1 MVQTMKSIFVWAC
14 LILTALFQPGESDIY
29 LHTPPGSNNRLN
41 GEGAQVT
48 NANRL
53 FNSQN
58 NGNAGYNV
66 GDKLGSKKS
75 SLPETDQLPQEFY
88 MSGFDDKA
96 ATEVEIMWTNQ
107 HGTGKQADDFV
118 ESQVILQ
125 YMCQEFPDGDVPL
138 TNINSQFKYHTI
150 RNGGATTTQTFRANQ
165 RENSDVK
172 LTLGLHEP
180 YNYYQSYL
188 RRERNKG
195 LFTADQQLKGNS
207 PIYTRQNNAGNRR
220 GYEVPEERD
229 YYPYWGPSPW
239 KDIAIMVSDVKTFDL
254 MKRHVNSS
262 QYGYNYMCIMRS
274 KSGDQCPKKNDG
286 QPGEKCAAK
295 YLTAEACKNAGGKW
309 TRFITNVMERT
320 RGVLSTCHG
329 IGEMKLKRGVPYEPH
344 EVAQGGDLLEQY
356 VLIQKPPEVLYAPST
371 YINHNGVGRD
381 GNFTSYKWK
390 VPYFPS
396 NVTQRCVLRI
406 RYNITSDDVPREFD
420 ASDNDKVKGNPK
432 TKATDEETDL
442 QLALNT
448 AQVGRTFQDRTYVF
462 LLKPRGVLAE
472 KYQKT
477 AIKYIFG
484 MGKRGNIQ
492 QAYPSMEYRFFPEL
506 LRVTTD
512 DVVCFVWSGSN
523 HNPRG
528 RAGQGTDQ
536 TDRTNVC
543 WVEEGCSSLKPPT
556 CSSAFLDVVDH
567 VNKFGSDELN
577 LHLNKGCYTGS
588 AKLDAELNNAPASCN
603 PPCFRIMLPG
613 EYCYMGTRNN
623 NFSNRRHMGKIIVT
637 QGTVFPKFEYGSKSH
652 PGRSCKN
659 IKDKVKEK
667 LSNGIY
673 WIRLKKARSKP
684 LGIEKGS
691 ITNARITA
699 STQHGSQYR
708 SYYARLNSNSGS
720 WVPTSANAYQWL
732 QVDLGKKTSVTEIK
746 TQGRYNYNQWVTS
759 YRVSYSNDG
768 SNFQTYQENNK
779 DKIFQANR
787 DRHTVVSNVLNPAI
801 RARYIRILPYS
812 WYSHIALRLEL
823 LGSLSVVPETAFP
836 VFCDM
841 DAGGWTMVFKA
852 VGGVEKNVY
861 EVYKSDQTSSEDKVE
876 ALNVTNKYRDHYK
889 NRIVLAWQA
898 FDASEARV
906 NLYEGGESKVELT
919 FNAKGTDNQNWFS
932 DSKLTHS
939 SQWHDIKKESNN
951 YFSISGDTTKKRHFF
966 INRGYAGNCTGD
978 TGWMVIAGKEC
989 NWERGHRHKNP
1000 ILYSKLSNY
1009 TKWEEK
1015 NHVGEADVLAV
1026 FLR

>member
-1 MVQTMKSIFVWAC
+1 INPLKSALLIVSQVLTMKSIFVWAF
-14 LILTALFQPGESDIY
+14 LITAFPQSGVSDIY
-29 LHTPPGSNNRLN
+29 LHTPPGSNNRLS
-41 GEGAQVT
+41 GEGAAVT

-53 FNSQN
+53 FDSQN

-66 GDKLGSKKS
+66 GDKLGSKKIP
-75 SLPETDQLPQEFY
+75 LPETDQLPQEFY
-88 MSGFDDKA
+88 MSGYDDKA

-107 HGTGKQADDFV
+107 HGTGKQADHFV

-125 YMCQEFPDGDVPL
+125 YMCQEFPDGEVPL
-138 TNINSQFKYHTI
+138 TNINTQFEYHTI
-150 RNGGATTTQTFRANQ
+150 RNGGTSSTQTFRANQ
-165 RENSDVK
+165 RESSDVK

-239 KDIAIMVSDVKTFDL
+239 KDIAIMVSDGKTFDL

-262 QYGYNYMCIMRS
+262 QYGYKYLCIIRS
-274 KSGDQCPKKNDG
+274 KPGGDQCPKKNDG
-286 QPGEKCAAK
+286 LPGEKCVAK

-329 IGEMKLKRGVPYEPH
+329 IDGMKLKRGVPYEPH

-356 VLIQKPPEVLYAPST
+356 VLVQKPPEVLYAPST

-381 GNFTSYKWK
+381 GKFTSYKWK
-390 VPYFPS
+390 VPCFPS

-432 TKATDEETDL
+432 TKATDGETDL

-462 LLKPRGVLAE
+462 LLKPRSFLAE

-506 LRVTTD
+506 LRITTD

-567 VNKFGSDELN
+567 VNKFDSDKLN

-623 NFSNRRHMGKIIVT
+623 NFSNRRHMGKIIVS
-637 QGTVFPKFEYGSKSH
+637 QGTVFPKLDYGVKSL
-652 PGRSCKN
+652 PGKSCKD
-659 IKDKVKEK
+659 IKDRVKEK
-667 LSNGIY
+667 RANGIY
-673 WIRLKKARSKP
+673 WIKLNRKGGCSEALGMQKKT
-684 LGIEKGS
+684 
-691 ITNARITA
+691 ITDAQITA
-699 STQHGSQYR
+699 SSSWNSAHGPSN
-708 SYYARLNSNSGS
+708 ARLHFRSGHGKTGAWS
-720 WVPTSANAYQWL
+720 SRTNDKNQWL
-732 QVDLGKKTSVTEIK
+732 QVDLGKKLEVTAIQ
-746 TQGRYNYNQWVTS
+746 TQGRYDYNQWVMS
-759 YRVSYSNDG
+759 YTVSYSNDG
-768 SNFQTYQENNK
+768 KTFYPYQNHKKSSCDHINVSVFSSK
-779 DKIFQANR
+779 TMQWILARAASPKAFLNR
-787 DRHTVVSNVLNPAI
+787 LTVIN
-801 RARYIRILPYS
+801 
-812 WYSHIALRLEL
+812 
-823 LGSLSVVPETAFP
+823 AFYL
-836 VFCDM
+836 
-841 DAGGWTMVFKA
+841 GWTMVFKA
-852 VGGVEKNVY
+852 VGGVDKNVY
-861 EVYKSDQTSSEDKVE
+861 EVYKSDQTSSEDEVE

-889 NRIVLAWQA
+889 NRIVLNWEL

-906 NLYEGGESKVELT
+906 SLYKGEKSKVELKL
-919 FNAKGTDNQNWFS
+919 NAKGTDNQNWFS

-939 SQWHDIKKESNN
+939 SQWSDIKTESKN

-966 INRGYAGNCTGD
+966 INRGYAGNCAGD

-989 NWERGHRHKNP
+989 DWERGHQHKNP
-1000 ILYSKLSNY
+1000 ILYSKLSKY

-1015 NHVGEADVLAV
+1015 DDVGEADVLAV
-1026 FLR
+1026 FVR

>member
-1 MVQTMKSIFVWAC
+1 MKSIFVWAC
-14 LILTALFQPGESDIY
+14 LLTALFQPGVSDIY
-29 LHTPPGSNNRLN
+29 LHCPPGSNNRLS
-41 GEGAQVT
+41 GEGAAVT

-53 FNSQN
+53 FDSQN

-66 GDKLGSKKS
+66 GDKLGSKKTP
-75 SLPETDQLPQEFY
+75 LPETDQLPQEFY
-88 MSGFDDKA
+88 MSGFNDEAK
-96 ATEVEIMWTNQ
+96 TEVEIMWTNQ
-107 HGTGKQADDFV
+107 HGTGKKADHFV

-125 YMCQEFPDGDVPL
+125 YMCQEFSDGEVPL
-138 TNINSQFKYHTI
+138 ANINTQFEYHTI
-150 RNGGATTTQTFRANQ
+150 RNGGTSSTQTFRANQ
-165 RENSDVK
+165 RESSDVK

-207 PIYTRQNNAGNRR
+207 PIYTRQNKAGTRR

-239 KDIAIMVSDVKTFDL
+239 KDIAIMVSDEKTLDL
-254 MKRHVNSS
+254 MKKHVNSS
-262 QYGYNYMCIMRS
+262 QYGYKYLCIMRS
-274 KSGDQCPKKNDG
+274 KSSDQCPKKNDG
-286 QPGEKCAAK
+286 LPGEKCVAK
-295 YLTAEACKNAGGKW
+295 YLTAEACKKAGGKW

-329 IGEMKLKRGVPYEPH
+329 VDGMKLKRGVPYEPH
-344 EVAQGGDLLEQY
+344 KVSQGGDLLEQY
-356 VLIQKPPEVLYAPST
+356 VLVQKPPEVLYAPST

-381 GNFTSYKWK
+381 GKFTSYKWK
-390 VPYFPS
+390 VPLFPS

-420 ASDNDKVKGNPK
+420 ASDNDKVKNNPK
-432 TKATDEETDL
+432 TKATDGQTEL

-448 AQVGRTFQDRTYVF
+448 AQVGRTFQDRTHVF
-462 LLKPRGVLAE
+462 LLKPRSVLSE
-472 KYQKT
+472 KYQKST
-477 AIKYIFG
+477 IKYIHG
-484 MGKRGNIQ
+484 MGKRGNIV

-556 CSSAFLDVVDH
+556 CSSLLLDVVDH
-567 VNKFGSDELN
+567 VNKFDSEKLN

-588 AKLDAELNNAPASCN
+588 ASLNAELNNAPASCN

-623 NFSNRRHMGKIIVT
+623 NFSNRRHMGKVIVT
-637 QGTVFPKFEYGSKSH
+637 QGTVFPKLDYGGKSY
-652 PGRSCKN
+652 PGKSCKD
-659 IKDKVKEK
+659 IKDIRDKLKEK
-667 LSNGIY
+667 RTNGIY
-673 WIRLKKARSKP
+673 WITLKHKACSNP
-684 LGIEKGS
+684 LGMEKGS
-691 ITNARITA
+691 ITNAQITA
-699 STQHGSQYR
+699 STQHHSPYR
-708 SYYARLNSNSGS
+708 SYHARLNSNHGS
-720 WVPTSANAYQWL
+720 WVPRTNNGHQWL
-732 QVDLGKKTSVTEIK
+732 QVDLGKKTEVTGIK
-746 TQGRYNYNQWVTS
+746 TQGRYNAHQWVKS

-768 SNFQTYQENNK
+768 STFQIYKENNK
-779 DKIFQANR
+779 VKIFQANR
-787 DRHTVVSNVLNPAI
+787 NRHTVVLNILNPAI
-801 RARYIRILPYS
+801 HARYIRILPYT
-812 WYSHIALRLEL
+812 WYSHISMRIEL
-823 LGSLSVVPETAFP
+823 LGCPSVPKTAFP

-852 VGGVEKNVY
+852 VGGVDKNVY
-861 EVYKSDQTSSEDKVE
+861 EVYKSDQISSEDKVK
-876 ALNVTNKYRDHYK
+876 ALDVTNKYRDHYK

-906 NLYEGGESKVELT
+906 SLYKGGNSTVELK
-919 FNAKGTDNQNWFS
+919 FSAKGTDNQNWFS
-932 DSKLTHS
+932 VSKLTHS
-939 SQWHDIKKESNN
+939 SQWSDIKTESKN

-966 INRGYAGNCTGD
+966 INRGYAGNCAGD
-978 TGWMVIAGKEC
+978 TGWMVIAGKRC
-989 NWERGHRHKNP
+989 DWERGHQHKNP

-1009 TKWEEK
+1009 TKWEKK
-1015 NHVGEADVLAV
+1015 NGVGEADVLAV